1 MASSFRDNDCSNPT
15 LDEDGNLGRLL
26 SHQFRAFK
34 NKDPAPKQQKALP
47 SIALKELFNKNATE
61 QQQALANLAIGAF
74 FFACRSCEY
83 LKVWEQEKRRT
94 DVLRLRDI
102 CFRKNGIE
110 LKHSN
115 PALEFGDSVSNTF
128 ERQKKDKRMDTVTHL
143 ASGDPI
149 LCPV

>member
-1 MASSFRDNDCSNPT
+1 MR
-15 LDEDGNLGRLL
+15 
-26 SHQFRAFK
+26 
-34 NKDPAPKQQKALP
+34 
-47 SIALKELFNKNATE
+47 
-61 QQQALANLAIGAF
+61 
-74 FFACRSCEY
+74 
-83 LKVWEQEKRRT
+83 EQEKRRT

-149 LCPV
+149 LCPVRMWARVVRRIWSYPGADSLDVDDADPRPVHDRVPHVDRHHVGSSPDGARPVHEWIVYIMNFFTL